1 MSLIADRLISD
12 KRLKYGSCESVTRF
26 SAPSARP
33 LPSTARK
40 ELSQEALAE
49 RAGLNRTYLSDI
61 ERGVRNPGIKNVA
74 RLAKALGVST
84 ARLVEEFAAW

>member
-1 MSLIADRLISD
+1 MR
-12 KRLKYGSCESVTRF
+12 KRDPILRALGQAVAKYRQE
-26 SAPSARP
+26 
-33 LPSTARK
+33 K

-84 ARLVEEFAAW
+84 ARLVEELDP